1 MKKNVYIS
9 TLFLALFITSCT
21 LPPMTKECYLNR
33 FQLFIAEI
41 ADNHHQ
47 FTNVEWIRKTEQFER
62 FTGEWFEKFE
72 HELTTQERVRIVAFQ
87 TQFHFYRN
95 LSRAS
100 SIREDFR
107 RLR

>member
-1 MKKNVYIS
+1 MKKIIYIL
-9 TLFLALFITSCT
+9 TIFLALLITSCT
-21 LPPMTKECYLNR
+21 LPPMTKECYLDR
-33 FQLFIAEI
+33 FQLFIAEV

-47 FTNVEWIRKTEQFER
+47 FTNVEWIKKTEQFER
-62 FTGEWFEKFE
+62 FTGERFEKFE
-72 HELTTQERVRIVAFQ
+72 HELTIQERVRIVGFQ
-87 TQFHFYRN
+87 AQFHFYRN